1 MTTLYLIRHGEPEVK
16 GVFLGRMNPPLSQ
29 EGRRAVGLALADLK
43 VEVTY
48 TSPLRR
54 ARETADC
61 IQSRELVEVPALQ
74 EIDFGVW
81 TGKTWLEI
89 ETHWSEIARKKSEDW
104 LGIDP
109 PGAESWVSLMAR
121 LRPVYAQVR
130 TGRTP
135 AAIVA
140 HQGVNAALNNL
151 IDGRNPLTFSQR
163 YGEVIRIELD

>member
-1 MTTLYLIRHGEPEVK
+1 MATFYIIRHGEPELK
-16 GVFLGRMNPPLSQ
+16 GVFLGRMNPPLSG
-29 EGRRAVGLALADLK
+29 EGYRAVCSSLADLQ

-54 ARETADC
+54 ARQTADC
-61 IQSRELVEVPALQ
+61 IRSGEVIELPALQ

-104 LGIDP
+104 LSIDP
-109 PGAESWVSLMAR
+109 PEAESWTSLVAR
-121 LRPVYAQVR
+121 LRPVYARVCS
-130 TGRTP
+130 GKSP

-140 HQGVNAALNNL
+140 HQAVNAALTNL
-151 IDGRNPLTFSQR
+151 FDGRNPLTFTQR
-163 YGEVIRIELD
+163 YGEVIRIELG